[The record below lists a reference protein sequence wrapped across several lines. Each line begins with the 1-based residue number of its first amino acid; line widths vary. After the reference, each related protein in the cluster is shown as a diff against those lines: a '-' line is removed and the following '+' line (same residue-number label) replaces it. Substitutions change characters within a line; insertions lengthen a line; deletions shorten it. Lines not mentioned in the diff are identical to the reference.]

1 MGRHLRR
8 RSKALEKA
16 MRRRKFI
23 QGIAVFATCPVVV
36 RAQQGDRARR
46 IGVLMVNA
54 EGSVTGRSRV
64 VALEQS
70 LEKLGWTV
78 GRNLRIDYR
87 WDAIDAEKVA
97 VGSSELLAL
106 NPDLVLVSTSRA
118 LSQLQQMT
126 RTMPIVFVLISDPV
140 GQGFV
145 QSLARPGG
153 NATGF
158 TNAEVSVGSK
168 LLDLLR
174 EIAPDVKRIAVMFN
188 PDNPGPGQFM
198 RSAQAAASTYG
209 VEVATA
215 PVHGSA
221 DIEAAMATLA
231 GESGGGLILPP
242 DGFMFAYR
250 QLIVEQAARRRLPA
264 IYGIRDFVVAGGL
277 AFYGIDTVDEFRQAA
292 VYVNRI
298 FRGETPAD
306 LPVQAPTKYETVIN
320 LNTAKALGLTIP
332 SGVLARADEVIE

>member
-1 MGRHLRR
+1 
-8 RSKALEKA
+8 
-16 MRRRKFI
+16 
-23 QGIAVFATCPVVV
+23 
-36 RAQQGDRARR
+36 
-46 IGVLMVNA
+46 MVNA

-174 EIAPDVKRIAVMFN
+174 EIAPDC
-188 PDNPGPGQFM
+188 
-198 RSAQAAASTYG
+198 
-209 VEVATA
+209 
-215 PVHGSA
+215 
-221 DIEAAMATLA
+221 
-231 GESGGGLILPP
+231 
-242 DGFMFAYR
+242 
-250 QLIVEQAARRRLPA
+250 
-264 IYGIRDFVVAGGL
+264 
-277 AFYGIDTVDEFRQAA
+277 
-292 VYVNRI
+292 
-298 FRGETPAD
+298 
-306 LPVQAPTKYETVIN
+306 
-320 LNTAKALGLTIP
+320 
-332 SGVLARADEVIE
+332 